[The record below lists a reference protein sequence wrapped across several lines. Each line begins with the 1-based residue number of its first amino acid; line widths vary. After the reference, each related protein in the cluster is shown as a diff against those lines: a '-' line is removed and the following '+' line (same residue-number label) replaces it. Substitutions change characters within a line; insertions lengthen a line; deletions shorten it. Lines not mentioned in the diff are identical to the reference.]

1 MTMKKYPGL
10 TAEAIRAR
18 EAAWERFSQWE
29 DEHLARLTPSAAI
42 SAATA
47 LYELLPAESRVRA
60 VDPSGV
66 IVLHPVLSRI
76 RPDGD
81 QR

>member
-1 MTMKKYPGL
+1 VITRVYPGL

-18 EAAWERFSQWE
+18 EAALERFARWE
-29 DEHLARLTPSAAI
+29 EEHPATFSPAAAI
-42 SAATA
+42 AAATA

-66 IVLHPVLSRI
+66 MAFHAILSRI
-76 RPDGD
+76 RPAG
-81 QR
+81 R